1 MSYPDD
7 RSYSPDHE
15 WILVEGDTARVGV
28 TAFATAALGDVVYV
42 DLPEVGTTVTAG
54 QAVGEI
60 ESTKSVSDLVAPADG
75 EVVEVNQGVV
85 ESPESVNAD
94 PHGEGWLY
102 RVRVAALSPDLV
114 DAAGYEALV
123 TESS

>member
-7 RSYSPDHE
+7 RSYSTDHE
-15 WILVEGDTARVGV
+15 WIAVEGDTARVGV

-85 ESPESVNAD
+85 DSPESVNAD

-102 RVRVAALSPDLV
+102 RVRVTALSPDLL
-114 DAAGYEALV
+114 DAPGYEALV
-123 TESS
+123 AESS